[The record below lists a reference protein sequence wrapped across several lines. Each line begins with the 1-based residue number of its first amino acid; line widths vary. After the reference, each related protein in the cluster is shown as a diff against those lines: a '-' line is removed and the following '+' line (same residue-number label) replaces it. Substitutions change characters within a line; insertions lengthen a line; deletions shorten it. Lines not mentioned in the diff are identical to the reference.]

1 MDHKECQFASLGSIS
16 EGYDKVPP
24 KSLKRHLIYFVRRH
38 ITPSQERKLYKQV
51 DSLIDKFSS
60 PENKTV
66 VLPKPAEGTLVEHL
80 KTGDI
85 VRVKSKEE
93 IEATLDHLKK
103 LKGCTFM
110 ETEMTPYLGTEQRVY
125 KYMERFVD
133 ERELKV
139 KKSKG
144 LILLDGVI
152 CPGTIEFGRCDRSCL
167 LFWREEWVEKI
178 ADQNEV

>member
-1 MDHKECQFASLGSIS
+1 MKDDECQFTSLDSIS

-24 KSLKRHLIYFVRRH
+24 KSLKRHLIYFVRRR
-38 ITPSQERKLYKQV
+38 ITPGQERKLYKKI
-51 DSLIDKFSS
+51 DSIIDRFSS

-66 VLPKPAEGTLVEHL
+66 VMPKPMEGAQVEHL
-80 KTGDI
+80 EAGDL
-85 VRVKSKEE
+85 VRVKSKKE

-110 ETEMTPYLGTEQRVY
+110 ETQMTPYLDTEQRVY

-139 KKSKG
+139 KKAKG

-152 CPGTIEFGRCDRSCL
+152 CPGTAEFGRCDRSCL

-178 ADQNEV
+178 GEEKEV

>member
-1 MDHKECQFASLGSIS
+1 MNHDECQFKSLESIS
-16 EGYDKVPP
+16 VEYDNVPP
-24 KSLKRHLIYFVRRH
+24 KSLKRHLIYFVRRR
-38 ITPSQERKLYKQV
+38 ITPKQERKLYKKI
-51 DSLIDKFSS
+51 DSIIDRFAA

-66 VLPKPAEGTLVEHL
+66 VIPKPIEGAQVEHL

-85 VRVKSKEE
+85 VRVKSKKE
-93 IEATLDHLKK
+93 IELTLDHLRR
-103 LKGCTFM
+103 LNGCSFM
-110 ETEMTPYLGTEQRVY
+110 ETEMTPYLDTQQRVY

-139 KKSKG
+139 KKAKG

-152 CPGTIEFGRCDRSCL
+152 CPGTTEFGRCDRSCL

-178 ADQNEV
+178 GEEKEV